1 MPDFLLAQPRR
12 KIMNEDTTQRSDP
25 MQDGLL
31 GGTEPAANTSI
42 QSQNPSSGMDDVKR
56 VATEKAHDI
65 ADDIKHGASEALD
78 SAKEAGTGYIQ
89 EQKRKLS
96 DLLDEYTH
104 AMKAASES
112 LEGEDHNPLVGPAN
126 RASRQLE
133 RTSEYL
139 RNCEPMEMLHDLGDF
154 AKRRPE
160 LVFGGMFLAGMAA
173 VRFLKASSR
182 NRGHSGN
189 GHNGRS
195 QLPRQYDV
203 PRYDVPLHEPVT
215 PSFPTPGRSPT
226 PVNPVTSPSAN
237 PTPGASSDQGI
248 SPTFNPPFNPP
259 AQQ

>member
-1 MPDFLLAQPRR
+1 
-12 KIMNEDTTQRSDP
+12 MNEDTTQRTDP

-31 GGTEPAANTSI
+31 VGTGPAVTTSP
-42 QSQNPSSGMDDVKR
+42 QRQNPSSGMEDVKR
-56 VATEKAHDI
+56 VATEKAHEI
-65 ADDIKHGASEALD
+65 ADDIKHGATEALN
-78 SAKEAGTGYIQ
+78 SAKEAGTGFIQ

-133 RTSEYL
+133 RTSQYL
-139 RNCEPMEMLHDLGDF
+139 RNCEPMEMLHDFGDF

-173 VRFLKASSR
+173 VRFLKASTH
-182 NRGHSGN
+182 NRGLSGN
-189 GHNGRS
+189 GHRGRS
-195 QLPRQYDV
+195 QMAPRQYDV
-203 PRYDVPLHEPVT
+203 PRYGVPMHEPVT
-215 PSFPTPGRSPT
+215 PGSPDPGGSPASTPAIH
-226 PVNPVTSPSAN
+226 PVTSPSAKHTPRPETN
-237 PTPGASSDQGI
+237 PTPGPSDQGI